1 MEVKYARAHRG
12 RIRSV
17 RLFLIIIFPVIFG
30 GCGGG
35 HFSDFSL
42 LFGLGQQ
49 SSIQIPPGKIATVT
63 LAIGFIE
70 RNPGVIH
77 VSWGGL
83 PVGVSTTPTSVSFTA
98 TGQQSVQFAAA
109 PNAPDTAKPLPLT
122 ITGVAGS
129 ITHSITLYIA
139 VGTAQEEASASHR
152 QDRLSGVA
160 SPAM

>member
-42 LFGLGQQ
+42 LFGLGQPG
-49 SSIQIPPGKIATVT
+49 SVQIPPGKNVTVR

-70 RNPGVIH
+70 RSPGDIR
-77 VSWGGL
+77 VSWGAL
-83 PVGVSTTPTSVSFTA
+83 PVGVSATPASLTFTA

-109 PNAPDTAKPLPLT
+109 PNAPKTSTPLPLT
-122 ITGVAGS
+122 ISGVAGS
-129 ITHSITLYIA
+129 ITHSITLYI
-139 VGTAQEEASASHR
+139 S
-152 QDRLSGVA
+152 VA
-160 SPAM
+160 PEQ